1 MEQHH
6 SSISFKKHDNKQ
18 SSLQDEIQAL
28 LKNVKTYQK
37 ERFSFWEEVV
47 GEKIAAVAV
56 PVKNKKG
63 VLLVKVQD
71 AVWKFEL
78 TRRKEEI
85 HKMINDHLKKNLIKD
100 IVFL

>member
-1 MEQHH
+1 MEQHRASINFKRH
-6 SSISFKKHDNKQ
+6 SNKQ
-18 SSLQDEIQAL
+18 SDLQAEIQGL
-28 LKNVKTYQK
+28 LKSVKTYQK

-85 HKMINDHLKKNLIKD
+85 HKMINEHLKKNLIKD
-100 IVFL
+100 IVFI

>member
-1 MEQHH
+1 M
-6 SSISFKKHDNKQ
+6 
-18 SSLQDEIQAL
+18 
-28 LKNVKTYQK
+28 
-37 ERFSFWEEVV
+37 

-85 HKMINDHLKKNLIKD
+85 HKMINEHLKKNLIKD
-100 IVFL
+100 IVFI